1 MFQSGKHR
9 RCNFDK
15 TCQGSLKM
23 FPNVIFQKWKTN
35 VLKHFFHK
43 GRWGGQR
50 AYLPLW
56 HSEFETCWCFFVPQ
70 SFEKNEKIKRG
81 RQYHVKISLAFLH
94 AKEVPTQP
102 QKRLQPSL
110 NKVALQSQWCKLLNP
125 VLICTSVSLVGGK
138 FNFLTVASR
147 KSMTKRF
154 WSSTFS
160 NRF

>member
-1 MFQSGKHR
+1 MGWFS
-9 RCNFDK
+9 
-15 TCQGSLKM
+15 
-23 FPNVIFQKWKTN
+23 
-35 VLKHFFHK
+35 
-43 GRWGGQR
+43 GQR

-125 VLICTSVSLVGGK
+125 ILICTSVSLVGGK

-160 NRF
+160 NRFLCAFLCSQFFFSGIEQLKHKINHFLQKQNSTTSLNYK